1 MGWEV
6 VCLADEAHSAVF
18 LRRALAEAARYG
30 DDPWVFLRELG
41 QNARDAGA
49 RRIRVSLQVEPD
61 RARLIFADD
70 GGGMGLEHARAY
82 LFRLYASSKEQDLSA
97 AGRFG
102 VGFWSVLRFGP
113 RRIEVH
119 SRTADAAWAV
129 GLRGDLTG
137 WQRLECGC
145 RRPGTVVVLE
155 RTIDPG
161 AGEALRDQVH
171 RNLVRYLAHL
181 RTAGR
186 RPRPLAVRFDGQR
199 IDRPFQ
205 LDSAGALRFRQGQV
219 EGVVGFGSRP
229 AYRLYARGLPV
240 LEGAYLEELESG
252 LRRPDRQ
259 AEREGVAPVYR
270 INGNQLE
277 VVLSRQTVVRDRALR
292 ELLRV
297 ARSRFEELVARTI
310 DGAVA
315 STWWRRSLRRL
326 GAVGHGLQRLPRWLR
341 LAMAAMSLLLAG
353 GAAGLLMAAG
363 QQDASR
369 EEAAAVA
376 EAPRAAA
383 PAGPVATAA
392 PRAVA
397 GAGPARPARPP
408 VPRAAID
415 RPGGWRRVRTSTV
428 LEEDQPD
435 RWDIQYRPPGP
446 LLFRRR
452 LLERYLPGLGWQ
464 ASEEQGPW
472 RALAGKANRSGV
484 ESVTVELGVA
494 GEGWYLLPVP
504 SGYAVQ
510 DSGAVLG
517 DRRLLDGVQG
527 RGRRLALQINPAGLL
542 RVELPAGTSDRLS
555 YRLLPDRKLT
565 SRLRRRLLR
574 PIDARLPA
582 ELEQELEKWLAPRR
596 GLSAEQRV
604 DRALAWVQRRMVYDR
619 SPAVG
624 VAYAQRLRPEGS
636 WVTGVLDI
644 GAGDCD
650 VINGLLVVLL
660 RRLQVPARLVA
671 GLVGSGGR
679 VLDGW
684 HAWVELE
691 RGGRLAT
698 LDATLG
704 ARRRGAEVVDVAGRS
719 GGSGESG
726 VSGGSIGPGGGLRGG
741 SPAVAK
747 ASASAKAAADEM
759 AGSAA
764 GGGGQ
769 LVGAVGWSLLAAAL
783 GLVMLGA
790 VLAVRRRSQPAAAA
804 PVGER
809 RELLAG
815 MAADALRRPRAW
827 QAVRN
832 IWHRAFLPC
841 LGGRTISLARMLRL
855 ARADRALLG
864 SADNEL
870 AHWGAR
876 QGLAVLDAGDAQ
888 FGPVFASTAGL
899 RNLDELARWRPLAR
913 APVGMGLLLT
923 RIDRLLARAGLRLVC
938 RAVAADG
945 SDRALWDVDLA
956 PLRPPADSLWPRRFV
971 ALDPRHGWWR
981 ALAERARQAP
991 GLAVALAVDR
1001 LAAESRL
1008 VAPRAERLRRLAAAQ
1023 ALEEAG

>member
-1 MGWEV
+1 MDG
-6 VCLADEAHSAVF
+6 EAHSTVF
-18 LRRALAEAARYG
+18 FSRALAEAARYG

-41 QNARDAGA
+41 QNARDACA
-49 RRIRVSLQVEPD
+49 RRIRVSLRIEGD

-70 GGGMGLEHARAY
+70 GGGMGLEHAQAY

-113 RRIEVH
+113 RHIEVH
-119 SRTADAAWAV
+119 SSTADAAWAV
-129 GLRGDLTG
+129 GLRGDLAG

-155 RTIDPG
+155 RAIDPG
-161 AGEALRDQVH
+161 TGDALRDQVH

-205 LDSAGALRFRQGQV
+205 LDSAGALRFRQGQI

-240 LEGAYLEELESG
+240 IEGAYLEELESD
-252 LRRPDRQ
+252 LRRPDRKT
-259 AEREGVAPVYR
+259 EREGVAPVYR

-292 ELLRV
+292 EVLRV
-297 ARSRFEELVARTI
+297 ARSRFEELVAGTI
-310 DGAVA
+310 DGAVT

-341 LAMAAMSLLLAG
+341 LAMAAMGLLLAG
-353 GAAGLLMAAG
+353 SAAGLLAAAW
-363 QQDASR
+363 QQPAPPKKAATGPVAARAAPAPIAPVAAAAPRS
-369 EEAAAVA
+369 AAVA
-376 EAPRAAA
+376 
-383 PAGPVATAA
+383 
-392 PRAVA
+392 
-397 GAGPARPARPP
+397 RPNRPS

-428 LEEDQPD
+428 LEDTRPD
-435 RWDIQYRPPGP
+435 RWNIQYRPTGP

-464 ASEEQGPW
+464 ASEERGPW
-472 RALAGKANRSGV
+472 RDPAGKATRDGAQV
-484 ESVTVELGVA
+484 VTVELGVA

-504 SGYAVQ
+504 SGYVVQ
-510 DSGAVLG
+510 GDSAVLG
-517 DRRLLDGVQG
+517 GRRLLDGVPG
-527 RGRRLALQINPAGLL
+527 RGRRLGLQLNPAGLL
-542 RVELPAGTSDRLS
+542 RVRLPAGTGDRLS
-555 YRLLPDRKLT
+555 YRLIPDRQLT
-565 SRLRRRLLR
+565 PELRRRLLR

-582 ELEQELEKWLAPRR
+582 ELEKWLALRW
-596 GLSAEQRV
+596 GLSAERRV
-604 DRALAWVQRRMVYDR
+604 EQAVAWVQRRMVYDR

-624 VAYAQRLRPEGS
+624 VAYARRLRPEGS
-636 WVTGVLDI
+636 WVASVLGI

-691 RGGRLAT
+691 RGGRLVT

-704 ARRRGAEVVDVAGRS
+704 ARRRGGGGVDVAGGPAYRS
-719 GGSGESG
+719 ADGAAHGAVDGSKDG
-726 VSGGSIGPGGGLRGG
+726 
-741 SPAVAK
+741 
-747 ASASAKAAADEM
+747 
-759 AGSAA
+759 A
-764 GGGGQ
+764 GGPAGERGAH
-769 LVGAVGWSLLAAAL
+769 LLGAVGWSLLATML
-783 GLVMLGA
+783 GLVMLA
-790 VLAVRRRSQPAAAA
+790 ALLAVRRRGQSSAAA
-804 PVGER
+804 PAGER

-827 QAVRN
+827 QAVRG

-841 LGGRTISLARMLRL
+841 LGGRSISLARMLRL

-864 SADNEL
+864 SAENEL
-870 AHWGAR
+870 ARWGAR

-899 RNLDELARWRPLAR
+899 RNLDELARWRPLSRPPA
-913 APVGMGLLLT
+913 GMTLLLT
-923 RIDRLLARAGLRLVC
+923 RIDRLLAQAGLRLVC

-945 SDRALWDVDLA
+945 GGRVLWDVDLA
-956 PLRPPADSLWPRRFV
+956 PLRPPADSLWPWRFV
-971 ALDPRHGWWR
+971 ALDPRHGWWQ

-991 GLAVALAVDR
+991 GLAVAVAVDR

-1023 ALEEAG
+1023 ALEEVG